1 MAIITISRKIASF
14 GDETAKELA
23 QILKYDFI
31 DRKSLEHD
39 LINRGISTGQLQ
51 KYDERKPGFWASL
64 SRDRDSYFDYLRE
77 AVYEHA
83 AKGNCIFIGR
93 GGFAILR
100 DVPGLYSVR
109 LVAADNIRIARI
121 MNEFN
126 WSEKKAKDLME
137 ESDNNRD
144 GFHRAFFNTVSEDA
158 SEYNMVINTGCIEA
172 KTAAE
177 IIKFGIEKTISHDEV
192 ILGEKRIQEL
202 LLAQKIVNHISF
214 ELKLQIYFL
223 EADVTGN
230 ELILHGVADNH
241 SAIDKAVT
249 VAKEMA
255 KDKEIISSITL
266 VNEYKPFP

>member
-23 QILKYDFI
+23 NILNYDFI
-31 DRKSLEHD
+31 DRKSLEQD
-39 LINRGISTGQLQ
+39 LLNRGISEAQLK

-64 SRDRDSYFDYLRE
+64 SRDRDAYFDYLRE

-83 AKGNCIFIGR
+83 SRGNCIFIGR

-100 DVPGLYSVR
+100 NVPGLYSVR

-121 MNEFN
+121 MDEFN
-126 WSEKKAKDLME
+126 WPEKKAKDLIE

-144 GFHRAFFNTVSEDA
+144 GFHKTFFNTENEDS
-158 SEYNMVINTGCIEA
+158 SEYNMVINTGFIEP

-177 IIKFGIEKTISHDEV
+177 IIKFGLEKTVSADEI
-192 ILGEKRIQEL
+192 ILGEKRIKEL

-214 ELKLQIYFL
+214 EIKLQIYFL
-223 EADVTGN
+223 EAEIDGE
-230 ELILHGVADNH
+230 ELTLHGVADNNA
-241 SAIDKAVT
+241 AIEKACA
-249 VAKEMA
+249 VAKEMSGNKKINSA
-255 KDKEIISSITL
+255 ITI

>member
-1 MAIITISRKIASF
+1 MAIITISRKIASL

-23 QILKYDFI
+23 KLLNYDFI
-31 DRKSLEHD
+31 DRKSLEKD
-39 LINRGISTGQLQ
+39 LLNKGISEAQLK

-83 AKGNCIFIGR
+83 GSGNCIFIGR

-100 DVPGLYSVR
+100 NVPGLYAVR
-109 LVAADNIRIARI
+109 LVAADEIRTARI

-126 WSEKKAKDLME
+126 WPEKKAKSLIE

-144 GFHRAFFNTVSEDA
+144 GFHKTFFNTENEDS
-158 SEYNMVINTGCIEA
+158 SEYNIVINTGCIEP

-177 IIKFGIEKTISHDEV
+177 IIKFGFEKTVSKDAV
-192 ILGEKRIQEL
+192 RLGEKRIQEL
-202 LLAQKIVNHISF
+202 LLAQKIVNYISF

-223 EADVTGN
+223 EAEIADD
-230 ELILHGVADNH
+230 ELTLHGVADNNI
-241 SAIDKAVT
+241 AIEKAVT
-249 VAKEMA
+249 VAREMA
-255 KDKEIISSITL
+255 ENKKVISGITL